1 MMSETFKPI
10 LKPILLI
17 IGVAVIMTLLGR
29 STGCMRIRR
38 LIFPES
44 YTLLNVGAGMG
55 ISHCK
60 ACCFGESTIF
70 DFEGPEEEV
79 EYKDGILPMFPKLK
93 IISKIDLPGKI
104 VSCNSCS
111 RKNDLISSDLI
122 VIYQDMG
129 KYYYAH
135 LGESH
140 DYYPKGGHKTTFKLL
155 ETSEIKGKQI
165 IGINYKYHYFY
176 IQSVDL
182 RQIFLY
188 NINGEFIKEY
198 DLQKPSITTII
209 DYDDQEKPIFLVF
222 DGHKLFTFK
231 DGETTEVMTLDTDN
245 GISNAC
251 FFEQSSLGIPFQ
263 LPEYDVNEPI
273 PLEKRSFDLVF
284 YDGQYLHALSLTNKK
299 TAFKI
304 KIDGLKPGAITIN
317 YIVAPYKEG
326 ICLIDRDTRE
336 ITNLLKSSEEF
347 RLLDHGG
354 SMDETLS
361 DMFFTSYSKGK
372 STIKG
377 WRFGKQKNQIKGI
390 IFPTVNDKINS
401 MRGYGYL
408 IFYSDN
414 GIYYTTEMYPSW
426 NDIYW

>member
-1 MMSETFKPI
+1 MSETFKPI
-10 LKPILLI
+10 LKPILLV
-17 IGVAVIMTLLGR
+17 IGVAVIITLLGR
-29 STGCMRIRR
+29 STGCIRIRR

-44 YTLLNVGAGMG
+44 YTLSNVGAGIG

-79 EYKDGILPMFPKLK
+79 EYKDGILPIFPKLK

-104 VSCNSCS
+104 VSCSSCP
-111 RKNDLISSDLI
+111 RKYDLVSGDLI
-122 VIYQDMG
+122 VIYQDG
-129 KYYYAH
+129 EKYYYAH
-135 LGESH
+135 LEESRDH
-140 DYYPKGGHKTTFKLL
+140 YPEGGHKTTFKLL
-155 ETSEIKGKQI
+155 ETSEIKGKRI
-165 IGINYKYHYFY
+165 LGINYERRYFY
-176 IQSVDL
+176 IQSEDL

-209 DYDDQEKPIFLVF
+209 DYDDQERPIFLVF

-251 FFEQSSLGIPFQ
+251 FFEQSGLGIPFL

-304 KIDGLKPGAITIN
+304 KIDGLKPGIITIN
-317 YIVAPYKEG
+317 YIFAPYKEG
-326 ICLIDRDTRE
+326 ICLIDRDTQKVE
-336 ITNLLKSSEEF
+336 NLLKSHDEY
-347 RLLDHGG
+347 RLLDYGW
-354 SMDETLS
+354 STNDNLS
-361 DMFFTSYSKGK
+361 YAFFGSYSKGK

-377 WRFGKQKNQIKGI
+377 WRLGGEKGQINTI
-390 IFPTVNDKINS
+390 SIPPVNDKIND
-401 MRGYGYL
+401 MTINEYL
-408 IFYSDN
+408 IFFGDKGVYYS
-414 GIYYTTEMYPSW
+414 TETYMGW
-426 NDIYW
+426 QDIYW

>member
-17 IGVAVIMTLLGR
+17 IGVAMIMTLLGR

-111 RKNDLISSDLI
+111 RKNDLVSSDLA
-122 VIYQDMG
+122 VIYQDG
-129 KYYYAH
+129 EKYYYAH
-135 LGESH
+135 LEESR
-140 DYYPKGGHKTTFKLL
+140 DYYPEGGHKTIFKLL
-155 ETSEIKGKQI
+155 ETSEVKGSQI
-165 IGINYKYHYFY
+165 LYVNFEHNYLY
-176 IQSVDL
+176 IQSENL

-198 DLQKPSITTII
+198 NLQKPSITTKVH
-209 DYDDQEKPIFLVF
+209 YDNQKRPTFLVF

-251 FFEQSSLGIPFQ
+251 FFEQQKIDIPFQ
-263 LPEYDVNEPI
+263 LPEYDVNESI

-326 ICLIDRDTRE
+326 ICLIDRDTHKVE
-336 ITNLLKSSEEF
+336 NLLKSHDEYRLFTAPMEEI
-347 RLLDHGG
+347 LCDI
-354 SMDETLS
+354 
-361 DMFFTSYSKGK
+361 FFTSYSKGK

-377 WRFGKQKNQIKGI
+377 WRFGEEKGQINTI
-390 IFPTVNDKINS
+390 SIPPVNDKIND
-401 MRGYGYL
+401 MTIDRYL
-408 IFYSDN
+408 IFFGDK
-414 GIYYTTEMYPSW
+414 GIYYSTETYMGW
-426 NDIYW
+426 QDIYW

>member
-1 MMSETFKPI
+1 MSETFKPI
-10 LKPILLI
+10 LKPILLV
-17 IGVAVIMTLLGR
+17 IGVAVIMALL
-29 STGCMRIRR
+29 SQSIGCMRIRR

-55 ISHCK
+55 ISHCE
-60 ACCFGESTIF
+60 AYCFGGSTIF
-70 DFEGPEEEV
+70 DFEGQEEEV
-79 EYKDGILPMFPKLK
+79 EYKDGILPIFPKLK
-93 IISKIDLPGKI
+93 IISKINLPGKI
-104 VSCNSCS
+104 ISCNSCP
-111 RKNDLISSDLI
+111 RKYDLVSSDLI
-122 VIYQDMG
+122 VIYQDGG

-135 LGESH
+135 LEESR
-140 DYYPKGGHKTTFKLL
+140 DYDDSKGGHKTTFKLL

-165 IGINYKYHYFY
+165 IGINYEHCYFY
-176 IQSVDL
+176 IQSDDL

-198 DLQKPSITTII
+198 DLQKPSITTKIH
-209 DYDDQEKPIFLVF
+209 YDDQERPTFLAF
-222 DGHKLFTFK
+222 DGQKLFTFK
-231 DGETTEVMTLDTDN
+231 DGETTDIMTLETDT

-251 FFEQSSLGIPFQ
+251 FFEQQKIDIPFL

-326 ICLIDRDTRE
+326 ICLIDRDTHKVE
-336 ITNLLKSSEEF
+336 NLLKSHDEYRLFRAPMEEI
-347 RLLDHGG
+347 LCDI
-354 SMDETLS
+354 
-361 DMFFTSYSKGK
+361 FFTSYSKGK

-377 WRFGKQKNQIKGI
+377 WRFGEEKGQINTI
-390 IFPTVNDKINS
+390 NIPPVNDKIND
-401 MRGYGYL
+401 MTINEYL
-408 IFYSDN
+408 IFFGDKGVYYS
-414 GIYYTTEMYPSW
+414 TETYMGW
-426 NDIYW
+426 RDIYW